1 MKPSILRYRKA
12 VESLVDMGSLDGGS
26 FKYLQMLAVIAV
38 LSVWYLESS
47 TGTLS
52 WWDAYAYPV
61 ITFVLSCG
69 ALVAIFFPAYTPS
82 VRFITVGT
90 INTLMVYEIHM
101 ILWHTTLIDM
111 YQLSATLLWLP
122 LALSLSFLFLNNRAA
137 MVLTGGVLVYEVI
150 SFTNRIALVS
160 AGVDAPATFPPC
172 YGTPS
177 LHRSCTHLCWSPL
190 CTSSSMPWMPPL
202 WHKPCRSKRTPIP

>member
-1 MKPSILRYRKA
+1 MKPSILRLKKKI
-12 VESLVDMGSLDGGS
+12 ESLVDIGSLDGPS
-26 FKYLQMLAVIAV
+26 FKYLQMLAVIAI

-69 ALVAIFFPAYTPS
+69 ALVVMVFPVYIPS
-82 VRFITVGT
+82 VRLITVGT
-90 INTLMVYEIHM
+90 INIFMVYEIHM
-101 ILWHTTLIDM
+101 ILWYATPIDM

-150 SFTNRIALVS
+150 SF
-160 AGVDAPATFPPC
+160 
-172 YGTPS
+172 
-177 LHRSCTHLCWSPL
+177 
-190 CTSSSMPWMPPL
+190 
-202 WHKPCRSKRTPIP
+202 